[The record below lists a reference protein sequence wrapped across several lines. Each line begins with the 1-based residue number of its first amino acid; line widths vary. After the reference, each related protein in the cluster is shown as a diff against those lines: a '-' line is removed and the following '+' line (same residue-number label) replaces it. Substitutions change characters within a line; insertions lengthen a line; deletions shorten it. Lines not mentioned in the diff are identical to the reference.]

1 MNKSKNFM
9 TSNKIKNSQTKII
22 NLGFPQYNNTTKQ
35 TINNTPPKV
44 EPSMSNYVII
54 RNKVNEDTFN
64 SMPNVSTKQKQ
75 TKNKNIINIGL

>member
-9 TSNKIKNSQTKII
+9 TSNKIKNSQTKLI
-22 NLGFPQYNNTTKQ
+22 NLGFPQYNHKQ

-44 EPSMSNYVII
+44 EPSMSNYDII
-54 RNKVNEDTFN
+54 RNKVNEDTIQ
-64 SMPNVSTKQKQ
+64 SIPNVSTKQKQ